1 MFFEGRGKEH
11 KTLRRLVKNLEK
23 AGISYAI
30 VGGMAVN
37 AHKHERTTADVDV
50 LLTFEGFQEFRRRYV
65 PRSYQPVRGSS
76 RRLVDS
82 KQGVQIDVL
91 VTGLFPGS
99 GKPGPIAYPD
109 PGDVAE
115 TINDVRFID
124 LATLIQLKLAAGR
137 LKDVTDVVELI
148 RANDLDESFLSH
160 LHESVRKDFLE
171 YLEERRRDDVYE
183 ARQEAA
189 LRKLEEEARKKK
201 KKYR

>member
-1 MFFEGRGKEH
+1 
-11 KTLRRLVKNLEK
+11 
-23 AGISYAI
+23 
-30 VGGMAVN
+30 
-37 AHKHERTTADVDV
+37 
-50 LLTFEGFQEFRRRYV
+50 
-65 PRSYQPVRGSS
+65 VRGSS
-76 RRLVDS
+76 RRVVDS

-109 PGDVAE
+109 PSDVGE
-115 TINDVRFID
+115 TISDIRFLD

-148 RANDLDESFLSH
+148 RANDLDESFLPH
-160 LHESVRKDFLE
+160 LHESVREGFLE

-189 LRKLEEEARKKK
+189 LKKLEEEAKRKK